1 MAINSNMKLE
11 WTFDIPKNRLSF
23 SLDNNIHYVAHSG
36 GKEGISKISIG
47 KNEVLIDYDDWPEE
61 LRWISDNYSDVYG
74 ELEIPPELTDEEAEE
89 FMETTGC
96 NSYPAWGFKKPY
108 TAEDYEI
115 YDRLGRPGWLLQNRE
130 AMLMG
135 DVDRFEGV
143 GIFETDGTNIYKRGW
158 DDEVGT
164 YYNCMPCCVF
174 PNNPGWQLSS
184 EEELR
189 AAGFEGM
196 LTLVPGTHPEL
207 LEKYFTL
214 P

>member
-1 MAINSNMKLE
+1 MAINSIMKLDWHFNIPE
-11 WTFDIPKNRLSF
+11 NKLTLTLDDIVYTALSGAK
-23 SLDNNIHYVAHSG
+23 DGVIKTQ
-36 GKEGISKISIG
+36 GKETSTIS
-47 KNEVLIDYDDWPEE
+47 YDDWPTE
-61 LRWISDNYSDVYG
+61 LQWISDNYSEEVG
-74 ELEIPPELTDEEAEE
+74 ELIIPPELTDEEAKE
-89 FMETTGC
+89 FMEVTGC
-96 NSYPAWGFKKPY
+96 PAYPAWGFRTPY
-108 TAEDYEI
+108 SKDDYEV
-115 YDRLGRPGWLLQNRE
+115 YDRLARPGWLLQNRD

-135 DVDRFEGV
+135 DIDRFEGV

-189 AAGFEGM
+189 EAGFEGM
-196 LTLVPGTHPEL
+196 LTLTPGTEPEL
-207 LEKYFTL
+207 LAKHFTL

>member
-1 MAINSNMKLE
+1 
-11 WTFDIPKNRLSF
+11 
-23 SLDNNIHYVAHSG
+23 
-36 GKEGISKISIG
+36 
-47 KNEVLIDYDDWPEE
+47 
-61 LRWISDNYSDVYG
+61 
-74 ELEIPPELTDEEAEE
+74 
-89 FMETTGC
+89 
-96 NSYPAWGFKKPY
+96 
-108 TAEDYEI
+108 
-115 YDRLGRPGWLLQNRE
+115 
-130 AMLMG
+130 MG
-135 DVDRFEGV
+135 DIDRFEGV

-189 AAGFEGM
+189 EAGFEGM